1 LSASTLLEGEA
12 PLTASPETFLKGF
25 VFKLMPV
32 LTIKL
37 NAVQVLALSALGV
50 AGGIWIKSKLPVLDR
65 LNIPASV
72 VGGLGYALIAL
83 VLRDR
88 YLNFDMDL
96 FLRDILMVG
105 FFTTVGLSA
114 SVRLLKK
121 GGVQVVWFLVLAS
134 IVTVF
139 QNVLGLALA
148 KGLALPSLLG
158 IITGSVALAG
168 GPATALAFGP
178 EFEKMGAAGASSV
191 GIAAAM
197 FGIVAGGLLGGSIG
211 GRLISR
217 HKLKSTARNG
227 GDVENIVC
235 EDDKPGPEP
244 SHISQEAETEHS
256 PLLNNVIAVAISM
269 GIGTLISPW
278 LEQMGRAAGIEA
290 FKLPAYVGS
299 MIAAGVIRNLDDRY
313 RFARIS
319 QHEVDNIGNI
329 ALSLFIVMALLTLRL
344 WELFNLALPLVGILL
359 AQVVLIWLMCNLVYY
374 LMGRDYEAAVM
385 SGGFCGFMLGTTAN
399 SLACMQ
405 VLVEKFG
412 PAPRAYIV
420 VPLVGAFF
428 IDFTNAII
436 ITTMANLVR

>member
-25 VFKLMPV
+25 VFNLMPV
-32 LTIKL
+32 FTLKL

-50 AGGIWIKSKLPVLDR
+50 AGGIWIKRKLPVLDR

-83 VLRDR
+83 FLRDR

-96 FLRDILMVG
+96 YLRDILMVG

-114 SVRLLKK
+114 SLRLLKK

-139 QNVLGLALA
+139 QNVLGLTLA
-148 KGLALPSLLG
+148 NVLALPSLLG

-211 GRLISR
+211 GRLITR
-217 HKLKSTARNG
+217 HQLKSNPRNG
-227 GDVENIVC
+227 GDVEQIVY

-244 SHISQEAETEHS
+244 THISQEGESEHS

-269 GIGTLISPW
+269 GIGTLVSPW
-278 LEQMGRAAGIEA
+278 LEQLGRAAGIET

-299 MIAAGVIRNLDDRY
+299 MIAAGFIRNLDDKFK
-313 RFARIS
+313 FARIS

-359 AQVVLIWLMCNLVYY
+359 AQVVLIWAMCNLVYY